1 MDFINFVLPDSALS
15 NDISSPVIL
24 KTRREELGLT
34 QQQVA
39 TGARLQL
46 VQYQRLERGERT
58 KNGAGHMRCPQTG
71 SVSLPSERRGNEQLS

>member
-58 KNGAGHMRCPQTG
+58 IE
-71 SVSLPSERRGNEQLS
+71 SSSLKTALAICASERRGNEQLS